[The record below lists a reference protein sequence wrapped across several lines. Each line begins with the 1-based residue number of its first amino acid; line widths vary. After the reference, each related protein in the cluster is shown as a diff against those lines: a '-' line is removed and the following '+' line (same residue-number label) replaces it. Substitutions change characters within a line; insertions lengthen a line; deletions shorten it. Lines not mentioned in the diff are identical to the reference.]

1 MLATG
6 FGVVFVIAASILL
19 AATLFGFLLWLLYVV
34 IVGFRRGPQV

>member
-6 FGVVFVIAASILL
+6 FGVVFVVAASLML

-34 IVGFRRGPQV
+34 ITGFHRESQS